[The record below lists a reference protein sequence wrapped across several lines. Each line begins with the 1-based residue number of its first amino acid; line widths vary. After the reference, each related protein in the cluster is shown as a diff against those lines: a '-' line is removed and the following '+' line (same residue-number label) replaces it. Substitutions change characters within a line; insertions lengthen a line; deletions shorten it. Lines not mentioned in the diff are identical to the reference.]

1 MLGYR
6 EVAGFLGGEN
16 DSACAFFEGSLEL
29 EHVSASE
36 IIHAARWRTKG
47 MMSAG
52 CVVSLCASSSL

>member
-6 EVAGFLGGEN
+6 EVADFLRREN
-16 DSACAFFEGSLEL
+16 NSACAFFEGCLEL
-29 EHVSASE
+29 GFVSISDKMIAPKL
-36 IIHAARWRTKG
+36 HTKG